1 MEMKKTIK
9 ELFEECCAKLGND
22 KAVEMFDFLKLGYRA
37 GYRDGYSDACEEIQI
52 DYEAGYDDGHE
63 AGYNLGSDDGYDE
76 GYSMA
81 ISKMATASPAI
92 KSPQP
97 NKEKNFRAACTH
109 DRSNRF
115 APSSVIIVK
124 KSATFVQTADLQRS
138 LAP

>member
-76 GYSMA
+76 GYGQFGGSVLVFLLLLVPF
-81 ISKMATASPAI
+81 IRVTSTR
-92 KSPQP
+92 
-97 NKEKNFRAACTH
+97 KNR
-109 DRSNRF
+109 
-115 APSSVIIVK
+115 K
-124 KSATFVQTADLQRS
+124 K
-138 LAP
+138 